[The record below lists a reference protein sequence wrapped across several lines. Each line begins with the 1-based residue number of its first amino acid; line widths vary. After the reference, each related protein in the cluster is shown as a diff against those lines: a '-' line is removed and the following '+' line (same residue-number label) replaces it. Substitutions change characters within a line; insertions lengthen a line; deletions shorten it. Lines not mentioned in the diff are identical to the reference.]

1 MTIENN
7 LNRICSTLP
16 DGVKLVAVSKTKSNA
31 DILEA
36 YQAGQRM
43 FGENKVQELVCK
55 WEALP
60 KDIEWHFIGHLQSNK
75 VRMIA
80 PFIAMVHSVDS
91 LKILKTINDEAKHVG
106 RVIPC
111 LLQFHIA
118 SEVNKFGFSPDEA
131 QQLFSSI
138 KLAELENV
146 IIAGVMGMATFTD
159 DIAVINQEFSNLHSI
174 YGNLKEVFFRENDNF
189 SEISMGM
196 SHDYEYAIENGS
208 TMIRVGSTIFGE
220 R

>member
-7 LNRICSTLP
+7 LNIIYSSLP
-16 DGVKLVAVSKTKSNA
+16 IGVKLVAVSKTKSNEE
-31 DILEA
+31 IMEA
-36 YQAGQRM
+36 YEAGQRI
-43 FGENKVQELVCK
+43 FGENKVQELLRK
-55 WEALP
+55 WESLP

-75 VRMIA
+75 VRFIA

-91 LKILKTINDEAKHVG
+91 LKILKTINQEAKLIG

-118 SEVNKFGFSPDEA
+118 TEENKFGFSADEVVKMLSA
-131 QQLFSSI
+131 INLSDY
-138 KLAELENV
+138 KNV
-146 IIAGVMGMATFTD
+146 TISGVMGMATFTD
-159 DIAVINQEFSNLHSI
+159 DIVIINKEFFTLNGI
-174 YGNLKEVFFRENDNF
+174 FQNLKEVFFQGNDNF

-196 SHDYEYAIENGS
+196 SHDYRYAIENGS
-208 TMIRVGSTIFGE
+208 TMIRIGSTIFGE